1 MAKRAKVSIEILAPK
16 IFAERFLGITFADKE
31 EKAKGRILQKY
42 GLELLENPEKYY
54 YIFHFRIKEV
64 RDGKAYTELK
74 EIECSRDFLNRNVRK
89 GTSKIEGRIATKT
102 KEGMEIIYKPFVI
115 VPGRCDSKIGTKI
128 RKKLQEL
135 LESYSSKSTVERI
148 VEDVVAD
155 TLQKKIVEEIK
166 KIYPINVF
174 EFRRIEFPAI

>member
-1 MAKRAKVSIEILAPK
+1 MAKRAKVTIEILAPK
-16 IFAERFLGITFADKE
+16 IFGERFLGVTFADRE
-31 EKAKGRILQKY
+31 EKARGRILQKY

-54 YIFHFRIKEV
+54 YIFHFRIKDV
-64 RDGKAYTELK
+64 KGGKAYTELK

-89 GTSKIEGRIATKT
+89 GTSKIETRIVAKT
-102 KEGMEIIYKPFVI
+102 KEGTEIIYKPFVI

-135 LESYSSKSTVERI
+135 LEDYSSKSTVERI

-155 TLQKKIVEEIK
+155 TLQKRIVEEIK
-166 KIYPINVF
+166 KIYPIAIF
-174 EFRRIEFPAI
+174 EFRRIEFPTV